1 MQVRDPVCGKSF
13 DIDRSA
19 GTAEH
24 EGWMYF
30 FCSSECQLRFGMEPA
45 RYVETRR
52 RARPAGSAATVTVRG
67 RS

>member
-13 DIDRSA
+13 DIDRSVA
-19 GTAEH
+19 AAEH

-30 FCSSECQLRFGMEPA
+30 FCSSDCQRRFGIEPA
-45 RYVETRR
+45 RYEETRL
-52 RARPAGSAATVTVRG
+52 RARAAGSTATVTVRG